1 MNQRFRAAVFD
12 FDGVL
17 VDSAEVYRRALSEAV
32 APVARE
38 DWPRLYGMTTA
49 EAVIFASGGTLPMMK
64 AESVAVEIDRRV
76 GNLLAQ
82 GPPKREGAYRTL
94 SELRGAGILLA
105 VASSASRLAL
115 DLTLEALEWRPHFQT
130 VIGREDVPFPK
141 PHPGAYARAVKELG
155 VEPSV
160 AFAIED
166 TDIGVRSARGA
177 GLFAVALGGT
187 QTEDELREANLY
199 FDSFDS
205 LRASAW
211 YQLLVPAP

>member
-1 MNQRFRAAVFD
+1 MNQRFRAAIFD

-32 APVARE
+32 APVARG

-49 EAVIFASGGTLPMMK
+49 EAVVFASGGTLPVMK
-64 AESVAVEIDRRV
+64 AEAVARQIDQRV
-76 GNLLAQ
+76 GALLAQ
-82 GPPKREGAYRTL
+82 GPPKRDGAFHTL
-94 SELRGAGILLA
+94 SELKEAGLLLA

-115 DLTLEALEWRPHFQT
+115 DVTLDALEWRPHFRT

-141 PHPGAYARAVKELG
+141 PHPGAYARAARELG
-155 VEPSV
+155 VPPAQ

-187 QTEDELREANLY
+187 QTAAELGEADLY
-199 FDSFDS
+199 FDSFAD
-205 LRASAW
+205 LRASGW
-211 YQLLVPAP
+211 YQRLLPAA